1 MTKQKVCS
9 SVSSSKE
16 SVQTRINTWSQ
27 KYIGC
32 VIVDVYAYVFYTD
45 SKSDMQSKI
54 VVSCK
59 NPTSFEADH
68 FYEICPPTYSA
79 LHTLY
84 YLQILLLKN
93 WHCCKHI
100 SARVLKCWC
109 LGGCVHCAYTNI
121 HVAIWY
127 ANIHL
132 HTMML
137 YI

>member
-54 VVSCK
+54 VYPVKTPLFWSR
-59 NPTSFEADH
+59 SFLWNLSTYVFCFAHVVLLAD
-68 FYEICPPTYSA
+68 FFIKKLA
-79 LHTLY
+79 LL
-84 YLQILLLKN
+84 
-93 WHCCKHI
+93 
-100 SARVLKCWC
+100 
-109 LGGCVHCAYTNI
+109 
-121 HVAIWY
+121 
-127 ANIHL
+127 
-132 HTMML
+132 
-137 YI
+137 